1 MGTGGDG
8 ILEADGLGAARGQRF
23 REGPCASH
31 PTRQFPKPQGLKAL
45 PTHIPKLTISD

>member
-1 MGTGGDG
+1 MRTEGEG

-31 PTRQFPKPQGLKAL
+31 PTRQLPNPHKLKAL
-45 PTHIPKLTISD
+45 PLFRTHPD